1 MNSAHG
7 VAGGRGRR
15 SSGEGA
21 KRQGNDEPDAMA
33 RSDFGK
39 THRESE
45 QRDEHGL
52 ALMAAG
58 HTMRS
63 IQLCTVYA
71 CMCAVRGIP
80 CCSVDALG

>member
-33 RSDFGK
+33 WSDFGK
-39 THRESE
+39 THRGSE

-52 ALMAAG
+52 ALMADG
-58 HTMRS
+58 VPVIS
-63 IQLCTVYA
+63 
-71 CMCAVRGIP
+71 AVDFKLNG
-80 CCSVDALG
+80 